1 MSSLCAV
8 HIYYDICKLSSE
20 YDCEEG
26 LKKFLDNS
34 DHSIV
39 GELAAPDLCV
49 ASEPKVKLTGNTV

>member
-1 MSSLCAV
+1 MCCSYFNTMIFV
-8 HIYYDICKLSSE
+8 NFPIE

-49 ASEPKVKLTGNTV
+49 ASEPKVK